1 MIANYMMY
9 KNLPT
14 LDLHGEDKITAK
26 IKTEEFINDNVKLK
40 HKLLIIV
47 HGVGMGILK
56 DQVHKTLKQNK
67 NVKEYRLNIFNK
79 GTTIVELK

>member
-14 LDLHGEDKITAK
+14 LDLHGEDRITAR

-40 HKLLIIV
+40 NKLIIIV
-47 HGVGMGILK
+47 HGVGQGILK
-56 DQVHKTLKQNK
+56 EEVHKTLKQNK
-67 NVKEYRLNIFNK
+67 NVKEYKLNIFNK